1 MRDQANALH
10 VIPAIIP
17 QIAADSTAIVGEI
30 VDRHGYESVTFAL
43 VSGVLVDA
51 DATFAVTLEHGDAAN
66 LSDAAAVDAVDMV
79 GTLALAS
86 FAFGDDSE
94 CRKLGY
100 LGAKRYLRLTIT
112 PTGNDEMSGD
122 MVPVPIA
129 YAPFSAIAVL
139 GHPLNLPTPNPPQ

>member
-10 VIPAIIP
+10 LIPAIIP
-17 QIAADSTAIVGEI
+17 QIAVDDTPIVGEV

-43 VSGVLVDA
+43 VSGALVDA
-51 DATFAVTLEHGDAAN
+51 DATFAVTLHHGDASD

-79 GTLALAS
+79 GTLALAG

-100 LGAKRYLRLTIT
+100 LGAKRYVRLTIT
-112 PTGNDEMSGD
+112 PTGNDEVDGTLA
-122 MVPVPIA
+122 PVA
-129 YAPFSAIAVL
+129 YAPFAAIAVL